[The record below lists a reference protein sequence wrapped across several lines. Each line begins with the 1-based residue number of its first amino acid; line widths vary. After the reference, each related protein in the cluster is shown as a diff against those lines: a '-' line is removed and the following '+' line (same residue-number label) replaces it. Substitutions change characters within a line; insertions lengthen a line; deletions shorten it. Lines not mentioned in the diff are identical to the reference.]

1 MERSKNSLFANMER
15 TRAKRIYKQLNIN
28 QIEKFFSFAKIKKAP
43 FQCMYK
49 IKISFVY

>member
-28 QIEKFFSFAKIKKAP
+28 QIEKLIFFEKIFFLCKNQKSP
-43 FQCMYK
+43 VSMY
-49 IKISFVY
+49 V

>member
-1 MERSKNSLFANMER
+1 MER
-15 TRAKRIYKQLNIN
+15 TRAKRIYKRLNIN
-28 QIEKFFSFAKIKKAP
+28 KIEKMIFFEKNFSFAKIKKAP